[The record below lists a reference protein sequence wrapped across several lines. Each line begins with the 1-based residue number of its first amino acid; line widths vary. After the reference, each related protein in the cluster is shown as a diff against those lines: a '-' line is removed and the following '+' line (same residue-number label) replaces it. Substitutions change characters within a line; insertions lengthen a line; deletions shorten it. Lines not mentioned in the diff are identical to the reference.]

1 MTAAATRAG
10 VVAVRSVEFSV
21 RDIERS
27 AQFYEDVFAL
37 EIVGREGGI
46 RYLRASG
53 PEHHVLVLRSGDVS
67 GIASVELAVDNRA
80 GVDELY
86 EHLASVA
93 HSITVPAERDLPGG
107 GYGFSFVDASGRHWQ
122 LSSGVTQHA
131 QSEHTLDRPFKVSH
145 VVLNA
150 PEITDDMRFATEY
163 LGFRVRD
170 ESKSMFFLG
179 CNFDHHSLAFARAR
193 NTTVNHVAFEVRD
206 MDALMRGAGRMKRNG
221 FPMQWGVGR
230 HGPGANVY
238 SYFLD
243 PDSIPVEYTT
253 EIMQVDDTTYRP
265 GTPANWM
272 RPPYF
277 DAWGLADPPTPEFVA
292 ASGGAQ
298 TESEWRSS
306 WRTMLK

>member
-1 MTAAATRAG
+1 MRPTREAVTRKVRLQQRSMTAAATRAG

-131 QSEHTLDRPFKVSH
+131 Q
-145 VVLNA
+145 
-150 PEITDDMRFATEY
+150 
-163 LGFRVRD
+163 
-170 ESKSMFFLG
+170 
-179 CNFDHHSLAFARAR
+179 
-193 NTTVNHVAFEVRD
+193 
-206 MDALMRGAGRMKRNG
+206 
-221 FPMQWGVGR
+221 
-230 HGPGANVY
+230 
-238 SYFLD
+238 
-243 PDSIPVEYTT
+243 
-253 EIMQVDDTTYRP
+253 
-265 GTPANWM
+265 
-272 RPPYF
+272 
-277 DAWGLADPPTPEFVA
+277 
-292 ASGGAQ
+292 
-298 TESEWRSS
+298 
-306 WRTMLK
+306 